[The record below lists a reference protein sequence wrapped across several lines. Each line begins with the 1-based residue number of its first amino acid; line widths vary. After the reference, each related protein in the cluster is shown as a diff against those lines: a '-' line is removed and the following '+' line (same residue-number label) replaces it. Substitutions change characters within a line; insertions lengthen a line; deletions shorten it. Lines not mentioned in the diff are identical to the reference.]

1 MLCQWLLENCANDHD
16 QHRILQDRVIGHALT
31 LVETLVLALKN
42 RQRIERLENVDE
54 QLIALRINLRLA
66 ESAGLLSESQL
77 LHCLK
82 LTDSIGRQ
90 LGGWLRHLNLA

>member
-1 MLCQWLLENCANDHD
+1 MSNPEAPLFSDAYMLCQWLLEHCANDNHD
-16 QHRILQDRVIGHALT
+16 HHRMLQDRVIGHALT

-54 QLIALRINLRLA
+54 QLIVLRINLRLA

-77 LHCLK
+77 LHC
-82 LTDSIGRQ
+82 
-90 LGGWLRHLNLA
+90 